1 MWPEIDMATENGQ
14 MTTTNRRTARPLLS
28 EEVSPSEAIVR
39 VLEQAGIN
47 PVFGM
52 PGGNM
57 GAVFNALYDHR
68 ETIRSVLVREEA
80 RAGVMAEVYGR
91 LTGRPG
97 VVIAQGAF
105 LANVTLGAIEGY
117 LSSSPMLL
125 MGDLSDH
132 APYSAHSPYQS
143 GAGEYG
149 TWDAKQLF
157 SAVTKQTM
165 VAYNGPHAVQC
176 TELAI
181 KHALSGQRGP
191 VAVLYHSQALRGR
204 VGPETRPFLY
214 GLDSYL
220 PPTGLQADSGAIKE
234 AAQVISAATRPV
246 IIAGNGVRVSQ
257 AYEEL
262 ANLATMLGAGVSTTA
277 GGKGTFPE
285 THELALGVCGNFGT
299 ALANSEI
306 GNADV
311 ILAVGTKLG
320 VSDFANENPKLL
332 DPRRQIL
339 IQLDIE
345 PRNTSWTFP
354 AEIGLIGDAR
364 TALAQLLDSV
374 AAQNGRLSGKAAAA
388 STRLQTARR
397 ELGFFDAP
405 ELRSDARPILPQRA
419 ISELQRA
426 VPNDAIITCDAGE
439 NRIFMTHYFQTKGP
453 GTFLQPSGVGGM
465 GYAIPAALAAK
476 LVHPARQVIA
486 VCGDGGFAIGMN
498 GLMTAVAEEIAITV
512 VVFNNGALGWVKHGQ
527 GERNIACDLSSFD
540 HSAIARS
547 MRCEGIRVEEPS
559 ALGPALRRASLSDR
573 PCVID
578 VITSLDE
585 TYRRVTS
592 PLALERA

>member
-1 MWPEIDMATENGQ
+1 MATAAEL
-14 MTTTNRRTARPLLS
+14 RRRARPLLN
-28 EEVSPSEAIVR
+28 EEVSPSEAIAR

-47 PVFGM
+47 LVFGM

-68 ETIRSVLVREEA
+68 ETVRSVLVREEA

-91 LTGRPG
+91 LTGKPG

-149 TWDAKQLF
+149 TWDARQLF
-157 SAVTKQTM
+157 SAISKQTM

-181 KHALSGQRGP
+181 KHAMSGQRGP
-191 VAVLYHSQALRGR
+191 VAVLYHSQSLRGR

-220 PPTGLQADSGAIKE
+220 PPPAPQADESAVKE
-234 AAQVISAATRPV
+234 AARVLAAAQRPV
-246 IIAGNGVRVSQ
+246 IIAGNGVRISQ

-262 ANLATMLGAGVSTTA
+262 AGLAANLGAGVSTTA

-285 THELALGVCGNFGT
+285 TNELALGVCGNFGT
-299 ALANSEI
+299 TLANAEI
-306 GNADV
+306 GAADV
-311 ILAVGTKLG
+311 ILAIGTKLG
-320 VSDFANENPKLL
+320 VSDFANQNPKLL

-339 IQLDIE
+339 IQLDVE
-345 PRNTSWTFP
+345 PRNASWTFP
-354 AEIGLIGDAR
+354 AEIVLIGDAR
-364 TALAQLLDSV
+364 AVLGQLINCLDTQGRISSGKV
-374 AAQNGRLSGKAAAA
+374 AAARS
-388 STRLQTARR
+388 RLQNAHR
-397 ELGFFDAP
+397 EYGFFDAP
-405 ELRSDARPILPQRA
+405 ELRSDERPILPQRA

-426 VPNDAIITCDAGE
+426 VPNDAIVTCDAGE
-439 NRIFMTHYFQTKGP
+439 NRIFMTHYFQTRGP

-476 LVHPARQVIA
+476 LVHRDRKVVA

-498 GLMTAVAEEIAITV
+498 GLMTAVAEDIPITV

-527 GERNIACDLSSFD
+527 GERNIACDLSNFD
-540 HSAIARS
+540 HAAIARS
-547 MRCEGIRVEEPS
+547 MRCDGIRVEEPS
-559 ALGPALRRASLSDR
+559 ALGSALKRALVSDK

-578 VITSLDE
+578 INTSLKE

>member
-1 MWPEIDMATENGQ
+1 MTMAH
-14 MTTTNRRTARPLLS
+14 RRATRPLLN

-47 PVFGM
+47 LVFGM

-68 ETIRSVLVREEA
+68 ETVRSVLVREEA
-80 RAGVMAEVYGR
+80 RAGVMAEVYGK

-132 APYSAHSPYQS
+132 SPYSAHSPYQS

-157 SAVTKQTM
+157 AAITKQTM
-165 VAYNGPHAVQC
+165 VAYNGAHAVQC

-191 VAVLYHSQALRGR
+191 VAVLYHSQSLRGR
-204 VGPETRPFLY
+204 VGPETRPTLY

-220 PPTGLQADSGAIKE
+220 PPTTSQADEGAVSE
-234 AAQVISAATRPV
+234 AARVLAGAERPV
-246 IIAGNGVRVSQ
+246 LIAGNGVRISQ
-257 AYEEL
+257 AYDEL
-262 ANLATMLGAGVSTTA
+262 ANLAINLGAGVSTTA

-299 ALANSEI
+299 TLANAEI
-306 GNADV
+306 AAADV
-311 ILAVGTKLG
+311 IFAVGTKLG
-320 VSDFANENPKLL
+320 VSDFANQNPKLI

-345 PRNTSWTFP
+345 PRNASWTFP
-354 AEIGLIGDAR
+354 AEIVLIGDAKV
-364 TALAQLLDSV
+364 ALRQLMVSVSGQGGSPPQRV
-374 AAQNGRLSGKAAAA
+374 AAARL
-388 STRLQTARR
+388 RLQNSRR
-397 ELGFFDAP
+397 EYGFFDAP
-405 ELRSDARPILPQRA
+405 ELRSEETPILPQRA
-419 ISELQRA
+419 ISEIQRC

-439 NRIFMTHYFQTKGP
+439 NRIFMTHYFQTKGS

-465 GYAIPAALAAK
+465 GYAIPAAMAAK
-476 LVHPARQVIA
+476 LVHRERKVIA

-498 GLMTAVAEEIAITV
+498 GLMTAVAEDIPITV

-527 GERNIACDLSSFD
+527 GDRNIACDLSNFD
-540 HSAIARS
+540 HAAIARS
-547 MRCEGIRVEEPS
+547 MGCDGIRVEEPS
-559 ALGPALRRASLSDR
+559 AMGAALRQAMASDKPSVL
-573 PCVID
+573 D
-578 VITSLDE
+578 VDTSLKE

-592 PLALERA
+592 PLAIERT

>member
-1 MWPEIDMATENGQ
+1 MAT
-14 MTTTNRRTARPLLS
+14 MHRRAARPLLN

-47 PVFGM
+47 IVFGM

-57 GAVFNALYDHR
+57 GSVFNVLYDHR
-68 ETIRSVLVREEA
+68 ETVRSVLVREEA

-132 APYSAHSPYQS
+132 APYSGQSPYQS

-157 SAVTKQTM
+157 SAITKQTM
-165 VAYNGPHAVQC
+165 VAYNGAHAVQC

-181 KHALSGQRGP
+181 KHAMSGQRGP
-191 VAVLYHSQALRGR
+191 VAVLYHSQSLRGR
-204 VGPETRPFLY
+204 VGPDTRPILY
-214 GLDSYL
+214 ELDSYL
-220 PPTGLQADSGAIKE
+220 PPAAVQADEGAVKE
-234 AAQVISAATRPV
+234 AARVLMAAERPV
-246 IIAGNGVRVSQ
+246 IIAGNGVRVSR

-262 ANLATMLGAGVSTTA
+262 AGLAANLGAGVSTTA

-285 THELALGVCGNFGT
+285 TNELALGVCGNFGT
-299 ALANSEI
+299 TLANAEI
-306 GNADV
+306 GAADV

-320 VSDFANENPKLL
+320 VSDFANQNPKLI
-332 DPRRQIL
+332 DPRRQVL

-345 PRNTSWTFP
+345 PRNASWTFP
-354 AEIGLIGDAR
+354 AEIVLIGDAK
-364 TALAQLLDSV
+364 TVLTQLTDSV
-374 AAQNGRLSGKAAAA
+374 AAQGGLPSGKI
-388 STRLQTARR
+388 STARSRLQLSRR
-397 ELGFFDAP
+397 ERGFFDAP
-405 ELRSDARPILPQRA
+405 ELRSSESPILPQRA
-419 ISELQRA
+419 ISEVQRA

-465 GYAIPAALAAK
+465 GYAIPAAMAAK
-476 LVHPARQVIA
+476 LVHRERKVVA

-498 GLMTAVAEEIAITV
+498 GLMTAIADDIPITV
-512 VVFNNGALGWVKHGQ
+512 VVLNNGALGWVKHGQ

-540 HSAIARS
+540 HAAIARS
-547 MRCEGIRVEEPS
+547 MGCDGIRVEEPS
-559 ALGPALRRASLSDR
+559 ALGQALSQALMSDK
-573 PCVID
+573 PTVVDIN
-578 VITSLDE
+578 TSLKE

-592 PLALERA
+592 PLVSERG

>member
-1 MWPEIDMATENGQ
+1 MASTGELQ
-14 MTTTNRRTARPLLS
+14 RRVQPLLN

-47 PVFGM
+47 LVFGM

-91 LTGRPG
+91 LTRKPG

-132 APYSAHSPYQS
+132 APYSAHLPYQS

-157 SAVTKQTM
+157 SAITKQTI
-165 VAYNGPHAVQC
+165 VAYNAPHAVQC

-181 KHALSGQRGP
+181 KHAMSGQPGP
-191 VAVLYHSQALRGR
+191 IAVLYHSQSLRGR

-220 PPTGLQADSGAIKE
+220 PPLAPQADEGAVKE
-234 AAQVISAATRPV
+234 AARVLAAAQRPV

-262 ANLATMLGAGVSTTA
+262 AGLVSNVGAGVATTA

-299 ALANSEI
+299 SLANAEI
-306 GNADV
+306 GAADV

-320 VSDFANENPKLL
+320 VSDFANQNPKLV

-345 PRNTSWTFP
+345 PRNASWTFP
-354 AEIGLIGDAR
+354 AEIVLIGDAK
-364 TALAQLLDSV
+364 TALRQLIDELIVQSGV
-374 AAQNGRLSGKAAAA
+374 SSGKTSAAR
-388 STRLQTARR
+388 SRLQIARR
-397 ELGFFDAP
+397 EHGFFDAP
-405 ELRSDARPILPQRA
+405 ELRSDETPILPQR
-419 ISELQRA
+419 
-426 VPNDAIITCDAGE
+426 
-439 NRIFMTHYFQTKGP
+439 H
-453 GTFLQPSGVGGM
+453 
-465 GYAIPAALAAK
+465 
-476 LVHPARQVIA
+476 
-486 VCGDGGFAIGMN
+486 
-498 GLMTAVAEEIAITV
+498 
-512 VVFNNGALGWVKHGQ
+512 
-527 GERNIACDLSSFD
+527 
-540 HSAIARS
+540 
-547 MRCEGIRVEEPS
+547 
-559 ALGPALRRASLSDR
+559 
-573 PCVID
+573 
-578 VITSLDE
+578 
-585 TYRRVTS
+585 
-592 PLALERA
+592 

>member
-1 MWPEIDMATENGQ
+1 
-14 MTTTNRRTARPLLS
+14 MTADRRTVRPLLN

-47 PVFGM
+47 MVFGM

-68 ETIRSVLVREEA
+68 ETVRSVLVREEA

-105 LANVTLGAIEGY
+105 LANVSLGAIEGH

-132 APYSAHSPYQS
+132 APFSAHAPYQS

-157 SAVTKQTM
+157 SAITKQTM
-165 VAYNGPHAVQC
+165 VAYNGAHAVQC

-191 VAVLYHSQALRGR
+191 VAILYHSQSLRGR
-204 VGPETRPFLY
+204 VGPETRPALY
-214 GLDSYL
+214 GLDAYL
-220 PPTGLQADSGAIKE
+220 PPAAPHADEGAVKE
-234 AAQVISAATRPV
+234 AARILAAAQRPV
-246 IIAGNGVRVSQ
+246 IIAGNGIRISQ
-257 AYEEL
+257 AYREIAEL
-262 ANLATMLGAGVSTTA
+262 AANLGAVVATTA

-285 THELALGVCGNFGT
+285 IDELALGVCGNFGT
-299 ALANSEI
+299 ALANAEI
-306 GNADV
+306 GAADV
-311 ILAVGTKLG
+311 ILAVGTRLG

-339 IQLDIE
+339 LQLDIE
-345 PRNTSWTFP
+345 PRNASWTFP
-354 AEIGLIGDAR
+354 AEVALIGDAKTVLSQLINSISEEGGISSQKT
-364 TALAQLLDSV
+364 TAARF
-374 AAQNGRLSGKAAAA
+374 RLHN
-388 STRLQTARR
+388 ARR
-397 ELGFFDAP
+397 EHGFFDAP
-405 ELRSDARPILPQRA
+405 ELRSNESPILPQRA
-419 ISELQRA
+419 ISEIQRA
-426 VPNDAIITCDAGE
+426 VPNDAIIACDAGE

-465 GYAIPAALAAK
+465 GYAIPAAMAAK
-476 LVHPARQVIA
+476 LVHRERKVVA

-498 GLMTAVAEEIAITV
+498 GLMTALAEDIPIAV

-527 GERNIACDLSSFD
+527 GDRNIACDLSNFD
-540 HSAIARS
+540 HAAIARS
-547 MRCEGIRVEEPS
+547 MGCGGIRVEEPS
-559 ALGPALRRASLSDR
+559 ALVPALKQALASDK

-578 VITSLDE
+578 VITSLKE

-592 PLALERA
+592 PLLTERA